1 MEKFRW
7 CAAAIIWC
15 IGTLSAGSSPT
26 RMDIFDAYDN
36 YLLFVTFEYASDGV
50 CTGRNVYASD
60 STFLYHSKIQSGTNG
75 SAKEIS
81 EDYLE
86 NRLFTST
93 ITSSGDKTEFSTVD
107 QFNLPQFGSALSY
120 TQSGENTY
128 EIKQGN
134 SLVCKEKYEY
144 DSTGALSRIVIFD
157 KNEQIAWYASIGYKD
172 VGVKRPGI
180 AQPAN
185 SLRVSVNRGTVLLK
199 CKLNSGQFVSA
210 ELLTPTG
217 RRVKYLVCKN
227 VAKGDH
233 VFISSRRE
241 LPASGAYIVRVS
253 TDDVPVLV
261 QKIFLQK

>member
-1 MEKFRW
+1 MEKLRW
-7 CAAAIIWC
+7 CAVAIILS

-26 RMDIFDAYDN
+26 RMDIFDASDN
-36 YLLFVTFEYASDGV
+36 HLLFVTFEYTGDV
-50 CTGRNVYASD
+50 CTGRNVYAGD
-60 STFLYHSKIQSGTNG
+60 GTFLYHTKIQSGTDG

-93 ITSSGDKTEFSTVD
+93 ITSSGGKTEFSTVD

-120 TQSGENTY
+120 TQSGANAY

-134 SLVCKEKYEY
+134 SLVCNEKYEY

-157 KNEQIAWYASIGYKD
+157 KNGQKTWYANIGYKD

-180 AQPAN
+180 AQPVN
-185 SLRVSVNRGTVLLK
+185 SLRVNVSRGMVMIK
-199 CKLNSGQFVSA
+199 CKLNSRQFVSA

-217 RRVKYLVCKN
+217 RRVKYLVRKD
-227 VAKGDH
+227 VAGGDH
-233 VFISSRRE
+233 VFISSKRE

-261 QKIFLQK
+261 QKIFIQK